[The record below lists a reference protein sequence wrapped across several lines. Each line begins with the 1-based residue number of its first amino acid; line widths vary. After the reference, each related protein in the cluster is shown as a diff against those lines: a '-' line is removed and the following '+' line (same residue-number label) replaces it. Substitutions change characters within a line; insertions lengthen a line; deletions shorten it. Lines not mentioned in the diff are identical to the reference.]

1 MLKKGLTRNLL
12 IFLGYLID
20 EIDANT
26 YSAQMQR
33 LRNQGW
39 YQRSTVQS
47 TISRLLSVGDI
58 EKTIKKGKIYYRLT
72 SKGSDKIKEDIPL
85 LRLSEKPWDG
95 KWRMVIFDI
104 KEKYR
109 PLREGLRRKL
119 LSLGFGMWQKSIY
132 ISPFDI
138 AQEVNQ
144 YLVSQKLFPYAICLI
159 AKRSEIGDDKIL
171 ANYIWKLDKL
181 NEDYEEFISKCKTGN
196 FQKLWFGYQ
205 ELILRDPHL
214 PKELLPSDWLRDKAR
229 ITLAQLLQNR

>member
-1 MLKKGLTRNLL
+1 
-12 IFLGYLID
+12 LGYLVD

-58 EKTIKKGKIYYRLT
+58 EKTIKNGRSYYRLT
-72 SKGSDKIKEDIPL
+72 SKGSERIKEDVPL
-85 LRLSEKPWDG
+85 LKLAEKSWDG

-109 PLREGLRRKL
+109 RQREGLRRKL
-119 LSLGFGMWQKSIY
+119 LSLGFGMWQESVY
-132 ISPFDI
+132 ITPFDI

-144 YLVSQKLFPYAICLI
+144 YLLSQKLFPHAICLV
-159 AKRSEIGDDKIL
+159 AKRNEVGDEKIL
-171 ANYIWKLDKL
+171 ANYIWKLDKEIL
-181 NEDYEEFISKCKTGN
+181 FSNAQGPSRRLTAISRNESSSG
-196 FQKLWFGYQ
+196 G
-205 ELILRDPHL
+205 LRKSFFTFHL
-214 PKELLPSDWLRDKAR
+214 LFCD
-229 ITLAQLLQNR
+229 QLLKLLT